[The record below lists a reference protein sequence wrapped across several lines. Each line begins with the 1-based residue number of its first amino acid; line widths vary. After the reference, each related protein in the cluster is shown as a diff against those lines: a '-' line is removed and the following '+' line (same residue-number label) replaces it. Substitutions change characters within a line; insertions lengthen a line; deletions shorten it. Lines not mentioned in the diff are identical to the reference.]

1 MGKLSRVALIYIGA
15 VVVTA
20 VVLVARG
27 PFTGLRW
34 QYVVFLGILVI
45 VSESRATQ
53 LRKGQIT
60 WSSSSAAM
68 LASVVLVGPVG
79 AAIVGA
85 CTALGLRR
93 GPHLLQRVFNTS
105 MYALSAYLAGRA
117 FLAFG
122 GHVGLPDEKSFPAI
136 IAPFAAAALILVAAN
151 HGLLSGVLWLTR
163 PPDRMSSGASGAGV
177 GLSARLLLSDLGY
190 AAYGLLMA
198 ALWSVVGFFAPLLV
212 LIPLFVAR
220 WAVTQFAEQQKAYEA
235 TVGALCQAVETKD
248 FYTRG
253 HSDRVSRGSVMIARE
268 IGMRGER
275 VEAIR
280 YAGMLHDVGKL
291 GVPTKVLRKTGKLTE
306 EEYAAIQLHPMRGL
320 DIVREIGFLDEALA
334 GIMHHH
340 ERIDGRGY
348 PMGLAGDEIPE
359 FARVLAVADA
369 FDSMTSTRSYRGARP
384 VSEAIEELRKWSGTQ
399 FDPAFVDAFVAA
411 LKREGWQLPE
421 PPAGARGR
429 RPGHRHRAGSRR
441 PGRPHPGHR
450 QPVDPITLSG
460 PSARRRE
467 LRRYPWQVRDSG
479 QLLLVV
485 AAGVTLVAAVAQT
498 AAEGLKDPR
507 IAIAFGALI
516 AFGEVLR
523 LNLPGDRE
531 TAPIGFAGALAYALL
546 IRVGTHFVQHSAEQ
560 VVTVATIGMII
571 GALPHLAV
579 GRPARVSGMATRL
592 LCVACVAYIFRP
604 LAGNSAVEKHW
615 GLAFTLMTSLT
626 VLALLLEAVLTALL
640 RVGRAAGQVPGGAG
654 GRDARPAAT
663 GRGGGRLG
671 AAHRVRGGSDG
682 AVLAGRVHR
691 AAARHPGG
699 VPPVRRDPGHLPA
712 DRAGAGQGDR
722 DRRVRRNRSF
732 RTGQQAR
739 GRDRPGARHPRARAA
754 RARVRRA
761 DARHRPAVA
770 ARPDPRRGHRAGLP
784 AGPAAHR
791 RARRRRDPA
800 GPGAWLGGRDRAPA
814 ERALPGHRSARPPA
828 APPLRPAR

>member
-1 MGKLSRVALIYIGA
+1 MGKLSRVALLYIGA
-15 VVVTA
+15 VVVSA

-53 LRKGQIT
+53 LRKGQLT
-60 WSSSSAAM
+60 WSPSSAAM
-68 LASVVLVGPVG
+68 LASVVLAGPVG

-93 GPHLLQRVFNTS
+93 GPSILQRVFNTA

-117 FLAFG
+117 FLALG
-122 GHVGLPDEKSFPAI
+122 GQVGLPDEQSFPGI
-136 IAPFAAAALILVAAN
+136 IAPFAGAALVLVVAN

-163 PPDRMSSGASGAGV
+163 PPDGTPSGVGV
-177 GLSARLLLSDLGY
+177 GLSGRLLLSDLGY
-190 AAYGLLMA
+190 AAYGLLIA

-220 WAVTQFAEQQKAYEA
+220 WAVAQFAEQQKAYEA

-291 GVPTKVLRKTGKLTE
+291 GVPTKVLQKTGKLTE

-384 VSEAIEELRKWSGTQ
+384 VAEAIEELRKWSDTQ

-411 LKREGWQLPE
+411 LKREGWL
-421 PPAGARGR
+421 
-429 RPGHRHRAGSRR
+429 
-441 PGRPHPGHR
+441 
-450 QPVDPITLSG
+450 
-460 PSARRRE
+460 RRE
-467 LRRYPWQVRDSG
+467 APVI
-479 QLLLVV
+479 
-485 AAGVTLVAAVAQT
+485 AADDLAPVTAQDHD
-498 AAEGLKDPR
+498 DP
-507 IAIAFGALI
+507 GA
-516 AFGEVLR
+516 
-523 LNLPGDRE
+523 P
-531 TAPIGFAGALAYALL
+531 
-546 IRVGTHFVQHSAEQ
+546 
-560 VVTVATIGMII
+560 
-571 GALPHLAV
+571 
-579 GRPARVSGMATRL
+579 
-592 LCVACVAYIFRP
+592 
-604 LAGNSAVEKHW
+604 
-615 GLAFTLMTSLT
+615 
-626 VLALLLEAVLTALL
+626 L
-640 RVGRAAGQVPGGAG
+640 RVI
-654 GRDARPAAT
+654 DS
-663 GRGGGRLG
+663 L
-671 AAHRVRGGSDG
+671 
-682 AVLAGRVHR
+682 
-691 AAARHPGG
+691 
-699 VPPVRRDPGHLPA
+699 
-712 DRAGAGQGDR
+712 
-722 DRRVRRNRSF
+722 
-732 RTGQQAR
+732 
-739 GRDRPGARHPRARAA
+739 
-754 RARVRRA
+754 
-761 DARHRPAVA
+761 
-770 ARPDPRRGHRAGLP
+770 
-784 AGPAAHR
+784 
-791 RARRRRDPA
+791 
-800 GPGAWLGGRDRAPA
+800 
-814 ERALPGHRSARPPA
+814 
-828 APPLRPAR
+828 

>member
-1 MGKLSRVALIYIGA
+1 MGKLSRVALLYIGA
-15 VVVTA
+15 VVVSA

-53 LRKGQIT
+53 LRKGQLT
-60 WSSSSAAM
+60 WSPSSAAM
-68 LASVVLVGPVG
+68 LASVVLAGPVG

-93 GPHLLQRVFNTS
+93 GPSILQRVFNTA

-117 FLAFG
+117 FLALG
-122 GHVGLPDEKSFPAI
+122 GQVGLPDEQSFPGI
-136 IAPFAAAALILVAAN
+136 IAPFAGAALVLVVAN

-163 PPDRMSSGASGAGV
+163 PPDGTPSGVGV
-177 GLSARLLLSDLGY
+177 GLSGRLLLSDLGY
-190 AAYGLLMA
+190 AAYGLLIA

-220 WAVTQFAEQQKAYEA
+220 WAVAQFAEQQKAYEA

-291 GVPTKVLRKTGKLTE
+291 GVPTKVLQKTGKLTE

-384 VSEAIEELRKWSGTQ
+384 VAEAIEELRKWSGTQ

-411 LKREGWQLPE
+411 LKREGWQRPE
-421 PPAGARGR
+421 PPVIATDDLATTVTAQDHDDPGA
-429 RPGHRHRAGSRR
+429 P
-441 PGRPHPGHR
+441 
-450 QPVDPITLSG
+450 
-460 PSARRRE
+460 
-467 LRRYPWQVRDSG
+467 
-479 QLLLVV
+479 
-485 AAGVTLVAAVAQT
+485 
-498 AAEGLKDPR
+498 
-507 IAIAFGALI
+507 
-516 AFGEVLR
+516 
-523 LNLPGDRE
+523 
-531 TAPIGFAGALAYALL
+531 
-546 IRVGTHFVQHSAEQ
+546 
-560 VVTVATIGMII
+560 
-571 GALPHLAV
+571 
-579 GRPARVSGMATRL
+579 
-592 LCVACVAYIFRP
+592 
-604 LAGNSAVEKHW
+604 
-615 GLAFTLMTSLT
+615 
-626 VLALLLEAVLTALL
+626 L
-640 RVGRAAGQVPGGAG
+640 RVI
-654 GRDARPAAT
+654 DS
-663 GRGGGRLG
+663 L
-671 AAHRVRGGSDG
+671 
-682 AVLAGRVHR
+682 
-691 AAARHPGG
+691 
-699 VPPVRRDPGHLPA
+699 
-712 DRAGAGQGDR
+712 
-722 DRRVRRNRSF
+722 
-732 RTGQQAR
+732 
-739 GRDRPGARHPRARAA
+739 
-754 RARVRRA
+754 
-761 DARHRPAVA
+761 
-770 ARPDPRRGHRAGLP
+770 
-784 AGPAAHR
+784 
-791 RARRRRDPA
+791 
-800 GPGAWLGGRDRAPA
+800 
-814 ERALPGHRSARPPA
+814 
-828 APPLRPAR
+828 

>member
-1 MGKLSRVALIYIGA
+1 LGKLSRVALLYIGA
-15 VVVTA
+15 VVVIA
-20 VVLVARG
+20 VALVARG

-53 LRKGQIT
+53 LRKGQLT

-93 GPHLLQRVFNTS
+93 GPHVLQRVFNTS

-117 FLAFG
+117 FLALG
-122 GHVGLPDEKSFPAI
+122 GHVGLPNEGSFPGI
-136 IAPFAAAALILVAAN
+136 IAPFAGAALIHVVAN

-163 PPDRMSSGASGAGV
+163 PPGQMPAAAIGGGV

-220 WAVTQFAEQQKAYEA
+220 WAVAQFAEQQKAYEA

-268 IGMRGER
+268 IGMRIER

-291 GVPTKVLRKTGKLTE
+291 GVPTKVLQKTGKLTE

-384 VSEAIEELRKWSGTQ
+384 VGEAIEELRKWSGTQ

-411 LKREGWQLPE
+411 LKREGWQRPE
-421 PPAGARGR
+421 PPVLAADD
-429 RPGHRHRAGSRR
+429 RP
-441 PGRPHPGHR
+441 
-450 QPVDPITLSG
+450 T
-460 PSARRRE
+460 
-467 LRRYPWQVRDSG
+467 
-479 QLLLVV
+479 V
-485 AAGVTLVAAVAQT
+485 AAQDHD
-498 AAEGLKDPR
+498 DP
-507 IAIAFGALI
+507 GA
-516 AFGEVLR
+516 
-523 LNLPGDRE
+523 P
-531 TAPIGFAGALAYALL
+531 
-546 IRVGTHFVQHSAEQ
+546 
-560 VVTVATIGMII
+560 
-571 GALPHLAV
+571 
-579 GRPARVSGMATRL
+579 
-592 LCVACVAYIFRP
+592 
-604 LAGNSAVEKHW
+604 
-615 GLAFTLMTSLT
+615 
-626 VLALLLEAVLTALL
+626 L
-640 RVGRAAGQVPGGAG
+640 RV
-654 GRDARPAAT
+654 
-663 GRGGGRLG
+663 
-671 AAHRVRGGSDG
+671 
-682 AVLAGRVHR
+682 
-691 AAARHPGG
+691 
-699 VPPVRRDPGHLPA
+699 A
-712 DRAGAGQGDR
+712 DSR
-722 DRRVRRNRSF
+722 
-732 RTGQQAR
+732 
-739 GRDRPGARHPRARAA
+739 
-754 RARVRRA
+754 
-761 DARHRPAVA
+761 
-770 ARPDPRRGHRAGLP
+770 
-784 AGPAAHR
+784 
-791 RARRRRDPA
+791 
-800 GPGAWLGGRDRAPA
+800 
-814 ERALPGHRSARPPA
+814 
-828 APPLRPAR
+828 